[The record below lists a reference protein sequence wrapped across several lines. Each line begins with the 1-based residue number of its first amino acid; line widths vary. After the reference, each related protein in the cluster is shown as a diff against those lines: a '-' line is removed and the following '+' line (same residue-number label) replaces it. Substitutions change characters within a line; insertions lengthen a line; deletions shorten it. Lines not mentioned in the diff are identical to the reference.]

1 MMRTPFLLTLCVSA
15 TTPLFSTAKN
25 LGVHG
30 PTFAIEEKNL
40 LEVIQAKLQDLQK
53 QGEIAAINT
62 QIIEKV
68 KHSALNPTPLHLPTA
83 TEYKARVFDPT
94 YVVQKDITDH
104 QGQMIA
110 KAGTK
115 VNPLDHFQW
124 GTPILLI
131 NGEDPDQISLAKT
144 MKAKLVLVKGS
155 PFRISKE
162 ETRPENK
169 PENRQMYFD
178 QGGRIVKHFGITRV
192 PSKISQQGTVLLIEE
207 IPPITPGAK
216 Q

>member
-1 MMRTPFLLTLCVSA
+1 MMRTPFLFTLCVSA
-15 TTPLFSTAKN
+15 STPLLLTAKN

-53 QGEIAAINT
+53 QGKIATINN

-68 KHSALNPTPLHLPTA
+68 KHSALNPTPINLATA
-83 TEYKARVFDPT
+83 TEYKARIFDPT

-124 GTPILLI
+124 GTPMVLI

-144 MKAKLVLVKGS
+144 MKGKWVLVKGS
-155 PFRISKE
+155 PFKVAKD
-162 ETRPENK
+162 ENK
-169 PENRQMYFD
+169 QVYFD
-178 QGGRIVKHFGITRV
+178 QRGRIVRHFGIARV
-192 PSKISQQGTVLLIEE
+192 PSKISQQGKALLIEE
-207 IPPITPGAK
+207 IPPITPGVK

>member
-1 MMRTPFLLTLCVSA
+1 MMRTPFLFTLCVSA
-15 TTPLFSTAKN
+15 STPLLLTAKN

-53 QGEIAAINT
+53 QGKIAAINH

-68 KHSALNPTPLHLPTA
+68 KHSALNPTPLNLPTA
-83 TEYKARVFDPT
+83 TEYKAKVFDPT

-104 QGQMIA
+104 QGIIIA

-124 GTPILLI
+124 STPILLI
-131 NGEDPDQISLAKT
+131 NGEDPDQIHWAKT
-144 MKAKLVLVKGS
+144 MKGKWVLVKGS
-155 PFRISKE
+155 PFKIAKD
-162 ETRPENK
+162 
-169 PENRQMYFD
+169 ENRQVYFD
-178 QGGRIVKHFGITRV
+178 QGGRIAKHFGITRV